1 MAQFLVKVAD
11 EQGHLRQQVEHGYSE
26 AEVHDRF
33 TQQGYLVYW
42 VKPRT
47 LLSTGGG
54 QFGRRGRLRQSTFLI
69 FNQQF
74 LTLIKAGLPILTALD
89 LLIKRQ
95 RDKALLQLL
104 ENVRERVRGG
114 ELLSDAFA
122 AQQVFPKMYTT
133 TLLAGEKS
141 GNMEEVLGRYIS
153 YQRMVQTFR
162 KKLLVSL
169 VYPALLVS
177 VVTLMLIFLITYVV
191 PKFADLFNNLGA
203 QLPAIT
209 VFMLSLGLN
218 AQKYAWVVLL
228 VGAAAIFLLWRWKHS
243 DQGAQRIDRFL
254 LSLPLIGEIRL
265 KYQVANFS
273 RILGTLL
280 QGGLPLVPA
289 METAGESMSSRQ
301 MLNGV
306 TAAAERV
313 KEGQSLAH
321 SLEAQ
326 KLFPDLAVEM
336 LEVGESTGA
345 LPAMLAS
352 VAEFYEEDVQ
362 TALSAAMALIEP
374 MILIIM
380 AVFVGGILISLYM
393 PIFTLGTGDRSRRT
407 GTRARYRAAL
417 SLRIRRSER
426 FPVAPRSVREDPCAP
441 DVPL

>member
-1 MAQFLVKVAD
+1 MAEFLVKVAD

-33 TQQGYLVYW
+33 AQQGYLVYW

-47 LLSTGGG
+47 IFTGGTK
-54 QFGRRGRLRQSTFLI
+54 QFGKRGKLKQSNFLI

-95 RDKALLQLL
+95 RDKSLLHLL
-104 ENVRERVRGG
+104 ENVRERVKGG

-122 AQQVFPKMYTT
+122 AQGMFPKMYTT
-133 TLLAGEKS
+133 TLMAGEKS
-141 GNMEEVLGRYIS
+141 GNMEEVLGRFIQ

-162 KKLLVSL
+162 KKLMVSL
-169 VYPALLVS
+169 VYPALLIS
-177 VVTLMLIFLITYVV
+177 VVTVMVTFLITYVV

-203 QLPAIT
+203 QLPTIT
-209 VFMLSLGLN
+209 VIMLALGLH
-218 AQKYAWVVLL
+218 AQKYGWIVALALVLIG
-228 VGAAAIFLLWRWKHS
+228 VLLWRWKQS
-243 DQGAQRIDRFL
+243 DRGAQAIDKFL

-273 RILGTLL
+273 RILATLL

-289 METAGESMSSRQ
+289 METAGASMSSRQ
-301 MLNGV
+301 MLIGV
-306 TAAAERV
+306 TAAAQRV
-313 KEGQSLAH
+313 REGQSLAK
-321 SLEAQ
+321 SMESQ
-326 KLFPDLAVEM
+326 NLFPDLAVEM

-362 TALSAAMALIEP
+362 TALGAAMALIEP
-374 MILIIM
+374 LILIVM
-380 AVFVGGILISLYM
+380 AVFVGGVLISLYM
-393 PIFTLGTGDRSRRT
+393 PIFTLG
-407 GTRARYRAAL
+407 AN
-417 SLRIRRSER
+417 
-426 FPVAPRSVREDPCAP
+426 VH
-441 DVPL
+441 